1 MIVPSSIGL
10 LLHDFQLPDRLE
22 GPVWERVIIERVLE
36 RGSWEQ
42 MQWLLAQF
50 GRARLAEYL
59 RARGHRVLPPRE
71 LRFWAWI
78 AGIPEE
84 TADLWVRSARERL
97 SAWR

>member
-1 MIVPSSIGL
+1 MIVPSSIRL

-50 GRARLAEYL
+50 GRVRLAQYL
-59 RARGHRVLPPRE
+59 RARGYRVLPPRE
-71 LRFWAWI
+71 LRFWAWV
-78 AGIPEE
+78 AAIPEE
-84 TADLWVRSARERL
+84 TAGPWVRSARERL